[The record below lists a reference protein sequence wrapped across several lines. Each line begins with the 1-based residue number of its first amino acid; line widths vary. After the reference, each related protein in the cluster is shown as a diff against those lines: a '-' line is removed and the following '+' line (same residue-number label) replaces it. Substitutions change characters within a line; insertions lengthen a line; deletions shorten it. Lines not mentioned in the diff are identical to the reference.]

1 MTQPM
6 ITMRAVSAMAG
17 QEFGVTLGVMKS
29 ASRVGVVARA
39 RQVAMYLC
47 VSELGKTLP
56 EAGRF
61 FDGKDHTTVLH
72 AVRKVAALIETD
84 ATFAARIERLREQIR
99 AAEAGIVPPPMQV
112 PATDAELPSSSA
124 SLLIQPVQVPVV
136 PASVGRLT
144 QAVDDYLKARRR
156 LEGDCF
162 SAHEAPS
169 RRVEEQALSGL
180 RIAYHDYLAGGQAS

>member
-1 MTQPM
+1 MAERT

-29 ASRVGVVARA
+29 ASRMGVVARA

-84 ATFAARIERLREQIR
+84 AAFAARIERIRVQIR
-99 AAEAGIVPPPMQV
+99 AAEAEVLPLPTQA
-112 PATDAELPSSSA
+112 PATDAGPPA
-124 SLLIQPVQVPVV
+124 DPLIQPVMVPVV

-144 QAVDDYLKARRR
+144 QAVDEYLKARRR
-156 LEGDCF
+156 LEGDRF

-169 RRVEEQALSGL
+169 RRVEEQKLSGL
-180 RIAYHDYLAGGQAS
+180 KIAYHDFLAGGQAS

>member
-1 MTQPM
+1 MAERT

-17 QEFGVTLGVMKS
+17 QEVGVTLGVMKS
-29 ASRVGVVARA
+29 ASRMGVVARA

-61 FDGKDHTTVLH
+61 FDGKDRTTVLH
-72 AVRKVAALIETD
+72 AVRKVAALIEMD
-84 ATFAARIERLREQIR
+84 AAFAVRIERIRAQIR
-99 AAEAGIVPPPMQV
+99 AAEAETPALPTQAPAIDGDPP
-112 PATDAELPSSSA
+112 SGS
-124 SLLIQPVQVPVV
+124 LIQPIMVPVV

-144 QAVDDYLKARRR
+144 QAVDEYLKARRR
-156 LEGDCF
+156 LESDRF

-169 RRVEEQALSGL
+169 RRFEEQKFSELG
-180 RIAYHDYLAGGQAS
+180 IAYHDFLAGGRAA